1 MVQKSSAKDA
11 GLNLIVPLEL
21 KRRLVKTAAE
31 QGKKVSGLVRQ
42 SIEEAASILYEDSFR
57 PLTFQDAV
65 LLLLLQASE
74 FCRLADSS
82 LLSYRNLSQ
91 GSPQQLNETL
101 CGHFPICCLAAG
113 LLRYNAK
120 NAVLVNAAPQTS
132 HDAFFVFLRKAR

>member
-82 LLSYRNLSQ
+82 LLSHGKLLQ
-91 GSPQQLNETL
+91 CGLQQFYETL
-101 CGHFPICCLAAG
+101 YRQFPVGELATG
-113 LLRYNAK
+113 
-120 NAVLVNAAPQTS
+120 
-132 HDAFFVFLRKAR
+132 